1 MIDIGVNINHKY
13 FLDDLQGTLQD
24 MQDTGVSGMIC
35 IASDLEESVQIQSL
49 SQQHQGI
56 WNTLGCHPHQA
67 KTWRSD
73 SKARCT
79 AMIQAQRP
87 VAIGETGLDFNR
99 NYSSPDQ
106 QRTAFQEQL
115 ELATEHEL
123 PLYLHERDAHEEM
136 IATLKQHPVL
146 AKRSVIHCFTGSR
159 NELEAYLSLGLSI
172 GITGWVCDERRGS
185 DLQASIPH
193 IPLDRLLL
201 ETDAPYLLPR
211 TIKPRPKRNHPKYLP
226 WVAQE
231 VARLKSIPLDDL
243 IKASIDNT
251 HRVFNLK

>member
-13 FLDDLQGTLQD
+13 FLDDLQTTLQD
-24 MQDTGVSGMIC
+24 MQEAGVSGMIC
-35 IASDLEESVQIQSL
+35 IASDLDESLQIQTL
-49 SQQHQGI
+49 SEQYQGI

-67 KTWRSD
+67 KTWGSE
-73 SKARCT
+73 SKAQCT
-79 AMIQAQRP
+79 SMIKTQRP

-99 NYSSPDQ
+99 NYSTPDE
-106 QRTAFQEQL
+106 QRVAFHSQI

-123 PLYLHERDAHEEM
+123 PLYLHERDAYEEM
-136 IATLKQHPVL
+136 IATLKQHPAL
-146 AKRSVIHCFTGSR
+146 PQRSVIHCFTGSQK
-159 NELEAYLSLGLSI
+159 ELEAYLSLGLCI
-172 GITGWVCDERRGS
+172 GITGWVCDERRGA

-211 TIKPRPKRNHPKYLP
+211 TIRPRPKRNHPKYLP

-231 VARLKSIPLDDL
+231 VARLKGIPLDDL
-243 IKASIDNT
+243 IKATIANT
-251 HRVFNLK
+251 NRVFNLK